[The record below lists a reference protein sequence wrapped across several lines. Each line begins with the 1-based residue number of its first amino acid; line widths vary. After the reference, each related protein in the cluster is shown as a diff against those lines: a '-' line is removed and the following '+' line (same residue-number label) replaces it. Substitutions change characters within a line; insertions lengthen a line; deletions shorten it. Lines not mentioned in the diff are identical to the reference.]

1 MASFQRPSISFY
13 VGLATIALGF
23 VCIRI
28 PPFDGALSLTAAPLL
43 LLLGFMVLIPVGLW
57 PRAEQ
62 SPLRHYQSFGA
73 KKSAATAL
81 VGIGVFIG
89 SLSVYIATAW
99 PGPGWW
105 DSGSYVAGSYTLGVT
120 APPGSM
126 LLQLLG
132 RLFSSLV
139 FIGSPAVRL
148 NTMISIIVASAVT
161 TVYFSV
167 VRLLRSFDDADYQ
180 SRRIVI
186 IAGVAASLALAFTQS
201 VWSKA
206 TFTNPYALSLLT
218 GCLMI
223 YLAVR
228 WWEDPDRKGSCNLL
242 LLAAFLFGMDINV
255 HRSNIL
261 LAPAFF
267 VLVLIRRPKVFL
279 DLRLWAGSTAL
290 LALGIS
296 MQLTVMLRAQ
306 LNPQIN
312 LGNPDTL
319 RGLWDYL
326 TLSQFGI
333 ATFGSDLLQRK
344 GPFWDYQVKEMYLRY
359 FGWNFLG
366 IDCQGGG
373 VRWLGLFG
381 IPLLVGLLGLIY
393 HFVRRTW
400 QAVPFAVAFLLASL
414 GAIFYLNVPAD
425 FFREMDRHFLVSFML
440 FDIWIGIGC
449 YAILRYVPRAFART
463 RTPSS
468 TLTWIL
474 SGLLTLAL
482 PVNMLVANW
491 KNNDM
496 SDNYA
501 SYDYG
506 YNTLQT
512 CEPGAILITRG
523 DSDTF
528 LAWYMQLGEGIRTD
542 VTVLNINLL
551 NTEWYVRTILTYHPN
566 LPWSIDEDTLGSLR
580 HIHWSTDT
588 VTISG
593 SGMPDVSLI
602 VEPSYGG
609 KILLIQDQLL
619 LDIIKQNMW
628 GRPIYFSAGFGSQLP
643 LGLSDYC
650 RNDGLAWR
658 VVPQAGELDDYSAL
672 ESNLLNRFS
681 FRNHGNRAFFD
692 ETGLEMTRTYIHAFI
707 RLAAA
712 YVQHDEQKKLDRLKS
727 KFDEFFPDLG
737 DLENLMDIV
746 E

>member
-1 MASFQRPSISFY
+1 
-13 VGLATIALGF
+13 
-23 VCIRI
+23 
-28 PPFDGALSLTAAPLL
+28 
-43 LLLGFMVLIPVGLW
+43 
-57 PRAEQ
+57 
-62 SPLRHYQSFGA
+62 
-73 KKSAATAL
+73 
-81 VGIGVFIG
+81 
-89 SLSVYIATAW
+89 
-99 PGPGWW
+99 
-105 DSGSYVAGSYTLGVT
+105 
-120 APPGSM
+120 
-126 LLQLLG
+126 
-132 RLFSSLV
+132 
-139 FIGSPAVRL
+139 
-148 NTMISIIVASAVT
+148 
-161 TVYFSV
+161 
-167 VRLLRSFDDADYQ
+167 
-180 SRRIVI
+180 
-186 IAGVAASLALAFTQS
+186 
-201 VWSKA
+201 
-206 TFTNPYALSLLT
+206 
-218 GCLMI
+218 
-223 YLAVR
+223 
-228 WWEDPDRKGSCNLL
+228 
-242 LLAAFLFGMDINV
+242 
-255 HRSNIL
+255 
-261 LAPAFF
+261 
-267 VLVLIRRPKVFL
+267 
-279 DLRLWAGSTAL
+279 
-290 LALGIS
+290 
-296 MQLTVMLRAQ
+296 
-306 LNPQIN
+306 
-312 LGNPDTL
+312 
-319 RGLWDYL
+319 
-326 TLSQFGI
+326 
-333 ATFGSDLLQRK
+333 
-344 GPFWDYQVKEMYLRY
+344 MYLRY

-692 ETGLEMTRTYIHAFI
+692 KTGLEMTRTYIHAFI